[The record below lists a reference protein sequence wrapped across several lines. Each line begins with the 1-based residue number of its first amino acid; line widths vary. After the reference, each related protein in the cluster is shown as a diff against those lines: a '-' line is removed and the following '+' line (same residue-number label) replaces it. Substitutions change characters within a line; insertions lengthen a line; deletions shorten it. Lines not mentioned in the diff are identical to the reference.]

1 MKIFFLIPSRCQE
14 RKQIATEPKPKI
26 DNSRFS
32 RRPFSASDES
42 SSSSASLLMTCPVFS
57 IKSST
62 CRDNPIRV
70 RDAPTSGSD
79 QVSYSEFGSPRSI
92 GAVSDRVAPSHD
104 RRDRRL
110 GRSTLKKINLKI
122 LKPAETLYSLVRVL

>member
-1 MKIFFLIPSRCQE
+1 MKILFLIPSRCQE
-14 RKQIATEPKPKI
+14 RKQIATEPKPKPKI
-26 DNSRFS
+26 ENSRFS

-42 SSSSASLLMTCPVFS
+42 SSSSASLLMTWPVFS

-104 RRDRRL
+104 RRNRRF
-110 GRSTLKKINLKI
+110 GRSTKKMNTKI
-122 LKPAETLYSLVRVL
+122 LQRVEMFYYGVHL